1 MRAPVSIPIL
11 LEGWVDNAPRVAAD
25 GLCLDADSVQ
35 HGQAYVAVTDG
46 QLNGIEGAKT
56 AVSRGACVLIHDETI
71 TFPRLGVPAVAV
83 PHLKRRLSAL
93 AARFYRHPVEQLKT
107 AGVAGSSGRT
117 STAHYLAQSWQ
128 RVNGG
133 AGLVSDSGQGPF
145 KSLDVSGNVPA
156 DPVALQGTLSHCVDH
171 GVEMLAMEVLPQFVE
186 QGWTDDIGFD
196 VAVFTG
202 MQNNRHTKQDVLE
215 SDQEAVHSLFTDCC
229 PRFAVVNHDGAE
241 GKTLTRLMSD
251 GTQVLT
257 YGTNGATE
265 LHGSVLDM
273 NSDGMS
279 VSIASPWG
287 GGELRTGLLGRQNL
301 SNLLA
306 TAGALALMGMPWN
319 RVMHQLEIMSAVPG
333 RMSCI
338 GGEPGQPAAVIDHA
352 RTPQELE
359 EALITLRSHLHGR
372 LFCVLGN
379 SSSWQ
384 KEMRR
389 VAESYSDRVFTASV
403 AGRSESIH
411 RALRESGRGDI
422 VLFAGTGHG
431 DWRRDGEA
439 AIRELMEDAA

>member
-1 MRAPVSIPIL
+1 VRAPVSIPVL
-11 LEGWVDNAPRVAAD
+11 LEGWVDHAPGVAAD
-25 GLCLDADSVQ
+25 GLCLDADRVEP
-35 HGQAYVAVTDG
+35 GQAFVVIADG
-46 QLNGIEGAKT
+46 RLDGIEDAKT
-56 AVSRGACVLIHDETI
+56 AVSRGACVLIHDQNFA
-71 TFPRLGVPAVAV
+71 FPRLGVPTVAV
-83 PHLKRRLSAL
+83 PHLGRRLSAL
-93 AARFYRHPVEQLKT
+93 AARFYRHPVEQLAT
-107 AGVAGSSGRT
+107 AGIAGSKGRT

-133 AGLVSDSGQGPF
+133 AGLVSASGQGPF
-145 KSLDVSGNVPA
+145 RSLNVSENLPA
-156 DPVALQGTLSHCVDH
+156 DPVALQGVLSHCIEH
-171 GVEMLAMEVLPQFVE
+171 GVEMLAMEVLPRFVE
-186 QGWTDDIGFD
+186 QGWTDDVGFD

-202 MQNNRHTKQDVLE
+202 MRDGRRVKHDAQASER
-215 SDQEAVHSLFTDCC
+215 EAVRSLFSECC
-229 PRFAVVNHDGAE
+229 PRFAVVNHDEAE
-241 GKTLTRLMSD
+241 GKTLTRLMAH

-257 YGTNGATE
+257 YGTNGSTE

-273 NSDGMS
+273 DSAGMS
-279 VSIASPWG
+279 ISISSPWG

-306 TAGALALMGMPWN
+306 TGGTLALMGMPWN
-319 RVMHQLEIMSAVPG
+319 RVMHQLEIMSAIPG
-333 RMSCI
+333 QMSCI

-352 RTPQELE
+352 RTPEELE
-359 EALITLRSHLHGR
+359 EALLTLRSHLHGH

-379 SSSWQ
+379 SSSWR

-389 VAESYSDRVFTASV
+389 VAESYADRVFTASV

>member
-1 MRAPVSIPIL
+1 MRAPVSIPVL
-11 LEGWVDNAPRVAAD
+11 LEGWVEQAPAVAAD
-25 GLCLDADSVQ
+25 GLCLDADSVEP
-35 HGQAYVAVTDG
+35 GQAFVAIADG
-46 QLNGIEGAKT
+46 RLDGIEDAKT
-56 AVSRGACVLIHDETI
+56 AVSRGACVLIHDKSFD
-71 TFPRLGVPAVAV
+71 FPRLGVPAVAV
-83 PHLKRRLSAL
+83 PHLRRRLSAL
-93 AARFYRHPVEQLKT
+93 AARFYRHPVEQLAT
-107 AGVAGSSGRT
+107 VGVAGSVGRT

-133 AGLVSDSGQGPF
+133 AGLVSTSGQGPF
-145 KSLDVSGNVPA
+145 KSLDVSRNLPA
-156 DPVALQGTLSHCVDH
+156 DPVALHGVLSHCVEH

-202 MQNNRHTKQDVLE
+202 MRDGRHGKRD
-215 SDQEAVHSLFTDCC
+215 DQESVRKLFSDCC
-229 PRFAVVNHDGAE
+229 PRFAVVNHDEAE
-241 GKTLTRLMSD
+241 GKTLTRLMAE

-257 YGTNGATE
+257 YGTTGSTE

-273 NSDGMS
+273 DSTGMS
-279 VSIASPWG
+279 ISIASPWG
-287 GGELRTGLLGRQNL
+287 GGELKTGLLGRQNL

-359 EALITLRSHLHGR
+359 EALLTLRSHLHGR

-389 VAESYSDRVFTASV
+389 VAESYADRVFTASV
-403 AGRSESIH
+403 AGRSEAIH
-411 RALRESGRGDI
+411 RALGESGRGDI

-439 AIRELMEDAA
+439 VIRELMEDAA